1 MRADRLVATLLLLQ
15 SRKRVT
21 AADVAAELEV
31 SGGTARRGRVALSA
45 AGIPVFPQPG
55 RGGGWELVGG
65 ARTDLSGLTADE
77 ARTLF
82 MVAGPEAAATPELK
96 AALRKLVRALPEP
109 FRASAEQ
116 AASSVV
122 VDPDAWG
129 RNRRA
134 RRPPQVA
141 PVPGGGRTPRAGGP
155 PMLDALQSAVA
166 SGRQV
171 ELDYA
176 DRTGRPS
183 SRVVSPLGL
192 AQKGTV
198 WYLVANTD
206 AGQRTFRVGRVT
218 AVQAL
223 DAPVARP
230 DNFDLE
236 AAWAQIVANVD
247 ELRSPHRIEALADAD
262 VVHILHW
269 MFDRQLQ
276 VGEAKPDGRVAVTIG
291 CQSVERCAA
300 EIAGLGARLE
310 VTGPPEARS
319 HLARLAEDLA
329 AIYAQR

>member
-21 AADVAAELEV
+21 AADVASELEV
-31 SGGTARRGRVALSA
+31 SVRTARRDLEALSA
-45 AGIPVFPQPG
+45 AGIPVYPQPG

-109 FRASAEQ
+109 FRAGAEQ

-134 RRPPQVA
+134 RRPPL
-141 PVPGGGRTPRAGGP
+141 
-155 PMLDALQSAVA
+155 LDALQTAVA

-171 ELDYA
+171 ELGYA

-183 SRVVSPLGL
+183 TRVVSPLGL

-218 AVQAL
+218 AVQQL
-223 DAPVARP
+223 DAPVDRP
-230 DNFDLE
+230 SGFDLE
-236 AAWAQIVANVD
+236 ATWAQIVANVD
-247 ELRSPHRIEALADAD
+247 ELRSPHRLEALVEPD
-262 VVHILHW
+262 VVHVLHW
-269 MFDRQLQ
+269 MFDRQLH
-276 VGEAKPDGRVAVTIG
+276 VGDTQTDGRVAVTIG

-310 VTGPPEARS
+310 VTGPPEARAQ
-319 HLARLAEDLA
+319 LARLARELA
-329 AIYAQR
+329 EIYTDR

>member
-31 SGGTARRGRVALSA
+31 SVRTARRDLEALSA

-77 ARTLF
+77 ARTLY

-134 RRPPQVA
+134 RRPP
-141 PVPGGGRTPRAGGP
+141 
-155 PMLDALQSAVA
+155 MLDALQSAVA
-166 SGRQV
+166 SGKQV

-223 DAPVARP
+223 DAPVVRP

-247 ELRSPHRIEALADAD
+247 ELRSPHRIEARADPD

-276 VGEAKPDGRVAVTIG
+276 VGEPNPDGRVAVSIG

>member
-1 MRADRLVATLLLLQ
+1 
-15 SRKRVT
+15 
-21 AADVAAELEV
+21 
-31 SGGTARRGRVALSA
+31 
-45 AGIPVFPQPG
+45 
-55 RGGGWELVGG
+55 
-65 ARTDLSGLTADE
+65 LTADE

-134 RRPPQVA
+134 RRPP
-141 PVPGGGRTPRAGGP
+141 
-155 PMLDALQSAVA
+155 MLDALQTAVA
-166 SGRQV
+166 TGKQV

-183 SRVVSPLGL
+183 TRVVSPLGL

-218 AVQAL
+218 AVQPL
-223 DAPVARP
+223 ETPVIRP
-230 DNFDLE
+230 DGFDLE
-236 AAWAQIVANVD
+236 TAWEQIVANVD
-247 ELRSPHRIEALADAD
+247 ELRSPHRVEAVADAD

-276 VGEAKPDGRVAVTIG
+276 IGESDPSGRVAVSIG
-291 CQSVERCAA
+291 CQSVERCTA
-300 EIAGLGARLE
+300 EIAGLGARVE
-310 VTGPPEARS
+310 VLAPPEARA
-319 HLARLAEDLA
+319 HLARLAEDLG
-329 AIYAQR
+329 AIYAER

>member
-31 SGGTARRGRVALSA
+31 SVRTARRDLEALSA

-134 RRPPQVA
+134 KR
-141 PVPGGGRTPRAGGP
+141 P

-166 SGRQV
+166 DGRQV
-171 ELDYA
+171 ELSYA
-176 DRTGRPS
+176 DRTGQPS
-183 SRVVSPLGL
+183 TRTISPLGL

-206 AGQRTFRVGRVT
+206 AGRRTFRVGRFT
-218 AVQAL
+218 DVQPL
-223 DAPVARP
+223 DTPVVRP
-230 DNFDLE
+230 DGFDLE
-236 AAWAQIVANVD
+236 EAWKEIVANVD
-247 ELRSPHRIEALADAD
+247 ELRSPHRVELLADPD
-262 VVHILHW
+262 VVHLLQW
-269 MFDRQLQ
+269 MFDRQLH
-276 VGEAKPDGRVAVTIG
+276 VGDTAADGRVALSIG
-291 CQSVERCAA
+291 CQSIERCTA
-300 EIAGLGARLE
+300 EIAGLGARIE
-310 VTGPPEARS
+310 VMAPAEARDR
-319 HLARLAEDLA
+319 LARLAKDLA
-329 AIYAQR
+329 QIYVDR